1 MVTLETTRDGYSPE
15 QVEYKTCTVGE
26 LISYLQQYD
35 EDEKIIFSN
44 DNGYTYG
51 AIKERL
57 LDEI

>member
-1 MVTLETTRDGYSPE
+1 MVTLETTREGYTPE
-15 QVEYKTCTVGE
+15 QVVERTCTVGE
-26 LISYLQQYD
+26 LIRFLEEYD
-35 EDEKIIFSN
+35 ENEKIIFSN